1 MGGGMAGLSAAI
13 YLGRARRDTLV
24 IDSGKSMAR
33 WEPDV
38 QNYLGFPDGIA
49 GQELIY
55 RDRKQARRFGA
66 RFMKDQVLGG
76 KRKNGCFTLDET
88 VEYGLRTLFE
98 ESLATH
104 SLRLHR
110 QQQLR
115 DQPKRVLI
123 RKSKRAKPA
132 RRSQPPSRRDKHHR

>member
-1 MGGGMAGLSAAI
+1 MKRTIHAESIIVGGGMAGLSAAI

-55 RDRKQARRFGA
+55 RGRKQARRFGA

-88 VEYGLRTLFE
+88 VEYGLYSRKVSPPTPFVCTTN
-98 ESLATH
+98 SNYAT
-104 SLRLHR
+104 
-110 QQQLR
+110 
-115 DQPKRVLI
+115 
-123 RKSKRAKPA
+123 
-132 RRSQPPSRRDKHHR
+132 SQNGS